1 MLTSAMKLLGSRSE
15 IEDELVRAEETKKEI
30 LRELKGF
37 INGDIGINLYV
48 KRFPM
53 GHSSAADL
61 TVNGEVCRT
70 YSPADLCFLELN
82 ELMLSLMIKERN
94 KDVRVSNSK
103 RG

>member
-1 MLTSAMKLLGSRSE
+1 MLTSAMKLLGSYSE
-15 IEDELVRAEETKKEI
+15 IQDELRKAEETKKEI
-30 LRELKGF
+30 LHELKGF
-37 INGDIGINLYV
+37 INGDIGINLYI

-82 ELMLSLMIKERN
+82 ELMLSLMIKERRN
-94 KDVRVSNSK
+94 SNGK
-103 RG
+103 